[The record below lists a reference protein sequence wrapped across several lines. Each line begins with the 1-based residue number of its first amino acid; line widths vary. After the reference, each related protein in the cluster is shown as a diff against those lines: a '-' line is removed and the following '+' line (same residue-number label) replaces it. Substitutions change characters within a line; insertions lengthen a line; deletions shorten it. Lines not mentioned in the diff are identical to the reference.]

1 MVDELRGGSR
11 RLAAPPA
18 DEWMGALALSPI
30 PAALA
35 SGNRLTW
42 ANARF
47 AELVGVPELALAGLE
62 PAAVIGP
69 AFPTPSSSG
78 SEPSSSDRSQ
88 EGEMVRPDGTSR
100 WVWVHS
106 IELDDGAH
114 PDPQTLIQVVDL
126 THREE
131 ERRALVRSQHRT
143 EKLLTDSRDV
153 VLLVDPDGQCRF
165 SSAREGGAMGYGPTF
180 WSNVNLL
187 DMVHPDD
194 RARRDA
200 AWTRLVQRHDEVVE
214 AEVRMQTATGEWVDV
229 VVTGINRMSDPE
241 INGLIVTARNVSDLR
256 SAQRLAG
263 SQASVLELIA
273 RSAPPEE
280 VFERCV
286 DLMESNGVGG
296 RSSIYILD
304 DDDRLVLL
312 AGRAPEALNE
322 WVCDPPHDP
331 PRSLCDRAMTTDQ
344 PAICADISK
353 GDAGLREI
361 GAQIGMRAAW
371 SHPIVAISS
380 GRTIGS
386 LSTIYEKPHEPS
398 THEMRVAD
406 VATSLVSIALERIAT
421 EDRLSHL
428 ALHDGLTGLPNRT
441 LLLDRLDHALARRSR
456 SGQQVTVLF
465 CDLDRFKVVNDSL
478 GLGAGDE
485 LLVTASQRL
494 RSAFDPGDTVA
505 RFGGDEFVV
514 LLEGSNRVDGE
525 VAAGERM
532 ARQFDEPFSVGN
544 QAVRLSV
551 SVGVAVADE
560 DHDADS
566 LVRDAETAMQRA
578 KGTDAYRVQLFESL
592 MRDEVQIRVEVEL
605 DLLAAI
611 ERDELVVHYQP
622 VLDLGTGRITGAE
635 ALVRWDHPTRGLLGP
650 DHFITVAEES
660 GAIEAL
666 GRHVLDR
673 AVRDMSELVA
683 STGIDAPVLGVNVSA
698 RQLAVGR
705 FDQLAESIC
714 HRHGWPLEKLLLEI
728 TETALTPG
736 VSGPLEVLTRLRS
749 LGAQLAIDDFGT
761 GHSSLTRLGR
771 LPVGQVKIDRSFV
784 EALGSNGDDR
794 LVRMVDAVV
803 AVARALDLDTTAEGV
818 ETVAQLEYLRQ
829 IGCGQAQGFLF
840 SHPLPLDELR
850 TLLTSDPSW

>member
-11 RLAAPPA
+11 RLAEPPV
-18 DEWMGALALSPI
+18 DEWKSLLARSPI
-30 PAALA
+30 ATALVE
-35 SGNRLTW
+35 STRLTW
-42 ANARF
+42 ANTSF
-47 AELVGVPELALAGLE
+47 AELVGIPVPAVAGLD
-62 PAAVIGP
+62 PAGVIGP
-69 AFPTPSSSG
+69 AFSASSSAEDG
-78 SEPSSSDRSQ
+78 SAR
-88 EGEMVRPDGTSR
+88 EGELVRPDGTSR
-100 WVWVHS
+100 WVSVHP
-106 IELDDGAH
+106 IPLAA
-114 PDPQTLIQVVDL
+114 DPEPRTLIQVVDL
-126 THREE
+126 TARED

-200 AWTRLVQRHDEVVE
+200 AWTRLVQRPDEVIE
-214 AEVRMQTATGEWVDV
+214 AEVRMHTATGDWVDV
-229 VVTGINRMSDPE
+229 VVTGINRMSDPD
-241 INGLIVTARNVSDLR
+241 INGLIVTARNVSELR

-273 RSAPPEE
+273 RSVPPEE

-304 DDDRLVLL
+304 EEDRLVVL
-312 AGRAPEALNE
+312 AGRVPVELSD
-322 WVCDPPHDP
+322 WVRDPPHDP
-331 PRSLCDRAMTTDQ
+331 PRSLCDQVIATDQ
-344 PAICADISK
+344 PAICADLSEA
-353 GDAGLREI
+353 DPGLAEVS
-361 GAQIGMRAAW
+361 AQIGIGAAW
-371 SHPIVAISS
+371 SHPILSISS
-380 GRTIGS
+380 GRAIGS
-386 LSTIYEKPHEPS
+386 LSTIYDQPHEP
-398 THEMRVAD
+398 TAHEMRVAD
-406 VATSLVSIALERIAT
+406 VASSLVSIALERIAT
-421 EDRLSHL
+421 EGRLSHL
-428 ALHDGLTGLPNRT
+428 ALHDGLTGLPNRA
-441 LLLDRLDHALARRSR
+441 LLLDRLDHALARRGR
-456 SGQQVTVLF
+456 SGQQVTLLF

-485 LLVTASQRL
+485 LLVTAAQRL

-514 LLEGSNRVDGE
+514 LLEGLPGIDRAL
-525 VAAGERM
+525 AAGERLVS
-532 ARQFDEPFSVGN
+532 QFDEPFSVGN
-544 QAVRLSV
+544 QEVRLSV

-560 DHDADS
+560 GHDADS
-566 LVRDAETAMQRA
+566 LVRDADTAMQRA
-578 KGTDAYRVQLFESL
+578 KGTDTCRVQLFETP

-605 DLLAAI
+605 DLVAAI

-622 VLDLGTGRITGAE
+622 VLDLRTGSITGAE
-635 ALVRWDHPTRGLLGP
+635 ALVRWDQPTRGLLGP
-650 DHFITVAEES
+650 DHFITVAEET

-683 STGIDAPVLGVNVSA
+683 ATGLAHPVLGVNVSA
-698 RQLAVGR
+698 RQLTVGR

-728 TETALTPG
+728 TETALTPE
-736 VSGPLEVLTRLRS
+736 VAGPLEVLTRLRS

-784 EALGSNGDDR
+784 EALGTHGDDR

-803 AVARALDLDTTAEGV
+803 AVAQALDLDTTAEGV
-818 ETVAQLEYLRQ
+818 ETPEQLEYLRR
-829 IGCGQAQGFLF
+829 IGCRQAQGFLF
-840 SHPLPLDELR
+840 SHPVPLDEFR
-850 TLLTSDPSW
+850 TLLLTDPTW